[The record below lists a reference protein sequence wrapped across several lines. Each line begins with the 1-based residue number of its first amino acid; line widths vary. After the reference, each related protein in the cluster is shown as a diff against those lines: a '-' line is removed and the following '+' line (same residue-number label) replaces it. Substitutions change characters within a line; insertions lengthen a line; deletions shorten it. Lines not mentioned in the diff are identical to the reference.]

1 MPLSTLPDAL
11 TSGAE
16 LLNRLPLGVSIYR
29 LDDPDDALSFR
40 LIYGNPASSEITGLD
55 LASEVGRLLIEIAPD
70 VEETGILDAYLEVVR
85 TSEPRDLGT
94 IEYGDDRIARS
105 TYAVQAVPI
114 DEGAVAV
121 VFDDVSDRHEVLAL
135 REAQEKLAQ
144 QEDRS
149 RTLLDAL
156 GDVIFVYP
164 LRPDGP
170 GSFIA
175 FNAAAVSR
183 YGYSADEL
191 REMSI
196 ADIIDTK
203 RFDAGMAVE
212 ELRRERKGQFE
223 SVHRTRDDHRLYMST
238 SARLVEYDG
247 QLCVVSLSRD
257 DANRRQFR
265 RDIARANRVLE
276 DAVAERTG
284 QLEAFSED
292 LKILHS
298 ITTADHASAEARYD
312 AYLAAGCEMFDLPVG
327 ILAATPFDATTGK
340 RLYRLEA
347 IVSPDPSVQPGLT
360 IPIQEA
366 FCDAVVNSGATVAY
380 ADAAD
385 DVPDHP
391 ACTDRGF
398 RAYIGSP
405 VIVDGEMF
413 GTLNFI
419 SPEPRPGGFTATER
433 DLLEVMTQAVGRQI
447 SLDRAERSRIE
458 AETLYRSVLE
468 SASEGIYGL
477 DREGKTTFVNAAAV
491 EMTGWTVPEQVGSH
505 QHDLIHHHR
514 PNGKPYPAADC
525 LIYATLQDGKPRT
538 CETEVFWRKDGSAFP
553 VSYAV
558 TPILEDGDVAGAVV
572 LFRERLPEVLAAGD
586 ADRAVA
592 LLRSVMSATPDGVM
606 AFTAVRQEGA
616 VVDFEIIL
624 VNPRAGEI
632 LGRPPAGMIGHR
644 LLDVFPGTVEAG
656 LFAMYAGVADGDGPS
671 SVVVPYDTDGL
682 SGSFRVSVVPLPSED
697 GVIITFADV
706 VEAELLDIDLEALAD
721 GPGPDDL

>member
-1 MPLSTLPDAL
+1 MPFSSLADPHSPGADLLDRLS
-11 TSGAE
+11 
-16 LLNRLPLGVSIYR
+16 LGVSVYR
-29 LDDPDDALSFR
+29 LEDPDDPRSFR
-40 LIYGNPASSEITGLD
+40 LVYSNPASGAITGLD
-55 LASEVGRLLIEIAPD
+55 VASELGRRVTDIIPGAD
-70 VEETGILDAYLEVVR
+70 DMGILGTYAEVLR
-85 TSEPRDLGT
+85 TGQSRDLGT
-94 IEYGDDRIARS
+94 IEYGDERIERS
-105 TYAVQAVPI
+105 TYAVQAVPMGT
-114 DEGAVAV
+114 DSVAV
-121 VFDDVSDRHEVLAL
+121 VFENVSDRREIRAL
-135 REAQEKLAQ
+135 REVQEKLAKE
-144 QEDRS
+144 EDRS
-149 RTLLDAL
+149 RTLLDAID
-156 GDVIFVYP
+156 DVIFVYP
-164 LRPDGP
+164 LGPDGP
-170 GSFIA
+170 GRFIA
-175 FNAAAVSR
+175 FNVAAVGR

-191 REMSI
+191 RTMSI
-196 ADIIDTK
+196 ADIIDTG
-203 RFDAGMAVE
+203 RFDSTVALE

-223 SVHRTRDDHRLYMST
+223 SVHLTRDRQRIYMAT

-257 DANRRQFR
+257 DADRRQFR

-284 QLEAFSED
+284 RLEAFSED
-292 LKILHS
+292 LKILHG
-298 ITTADHASAEARYD
+298 ITTAVHPSAEARYD

-327 ILAATPFDATTGK
+327 ILAATPFDMATGK

-347 IVSPDPSVQPGLT
+347 IVSPDPAIQPGLT

-366 FCDAVVNSGATVAY
+366 FCDAVVNSGETVAY
-380 ADAAD
+380 ADASD

-391 ACTDRGF
+391 ACVDRGF

-405 VIVDGEMF
+405 VMVDGELF
-413 GTLNFI
+413 GTLNFV
-419 SPEPRPGGFTATER
+419 SPEPRANGFTAVER

-447 SLDRAERSRIE
+447 SLDRAERSRVE

-468 SASEGIYGL
+468 AASEGIYGL
-477 DREGKTTFVNAAAV
+477 DREGRTTFVNAAAV

-514 PNGKPYPAADC
+514 PDGKAYPAADC
-525 LIYATLQDGKPRT
+525 PIYATLQDGKPRT

-558 TPILEDGDVAGAVV
+558 TPILEHGEVAGAVV
-572 LFRERLPEVLAAGD
+572 LFRERQPEVIAAGD

-624 VNPRAGEI
+624 ANPRAGEI
-632 LGRPPAGMIGHR
+632 LDRPPAGMIGRR

-656 LFAMYAGVADGDGPS
+656 LFAMYAGVADGRGPA
-671 SVVVPYDTDGL
+671 SVIVPYNTDGL
-682 SGSFRVSVVPLPSED
+682 EGSFRISAVPLPSED
-697 GVIITFADV
+697 GVLITFADV
-706 VEAELLDIDLEALAD
+706 VDAEILDIDPGALLGAA
-721 GPGPDDL
+721 GPDDA